1 MVLFAK
7 HPEQWQK
14 LCADRSLI
22 ANAIEEVV
30 RMNTPIKAFSRY
42 VAEDIEVGRVQLKAD
57 TRVLM
62 VYGAAN
68 RDANR
73 FPDPDRFDI
82 ERNVRGHVGFGH
94 GVHACLG
101 MHLARLEINCL
112 LNALADRI
120 KQFELSGPVVSSVN
134 SSIHSLASVPIRV
147 S

>member
-1 MVLFAK
+1 MLFAK

-14 LCADRSLI
+14 LRADRSLI

-42 VAEDIEVGRVQLKAD
+42 IGEDIEVGGVQLKAG
-57 TRVLM
+57 TRALM

-68 RDANR
+68 RDESK

-82 ERNVRGHVGFGH
+82 ERKVRGHVGFGH

-101 MHLARLEINCL
+101 MHLARLEITCL

-120 KQFELSGPVVSSVN
+120 EQFELSGPVVSSVN
-134 SSIHSLASVPIRV
+134 SSIHSLASVPVRV
-147 S
+147 I